1 MCNLW
6 MRIDA
11 GAEGEK
17 KVESPI
23 IAILAYNFLANILA
37 KKKNVKIVYF
47 YPQIDVWCLRSA
59 EFII

>member
-1 MCNLW
+1 

-37 KKKNVKIVYF
+37 EKKRENCVF
-47 YPQIDVWCLRSA
+47 LSA
-59 EFII
+59 N